1 MPVHFVVKIMRG
13 LGLANWINDVC
24 YWLLIFYKFIKQKLI
39 VKIRNNIMQD
49 YHDPIRHLKYLR
61 QSLSQDNEAIGFFI
75 SAGCPL
81 SVAMP
86 EGQWPLIPD
95 VKNLTIHINDKFKDN
110 DHYLLLLE
118 ILKEADKDIENI
130 EDILSFLRSLLLVS
144 KGGNVRGLTENAL
157 LELERDICSVIVAKL
172 DVKLPDKET
181 PYHRLCKWMGSID
194 RKVAVELF
202 TTNYDLLMED
212 ALEDSQVPYFD
223 GFVGSRRSFFDL
235 RAVEDSLIPIH
246 WSRLWKIHGSINWY
260 LEIEKDKKG
269 KDVKKVYRSSEIKM
283 DASHI
288 IYPSHLKYEES
299 RKMPYLAL
307 IDQLNRF
314 VRKKSSLLILSGYSF
329 HDGHLNDTIV
339 NALKA
344 NPTGMVLGLMYG
356 TYDLRDDK
364 GELIKNDKGETID
377 RYQDAYRLANERHNL
392 NIWTYD
398 KAIIGTNIGYWSAA
412 KIDEDDYDIRNF
424 IHSSKADS
432 CGQIDTLIKLGDFS
446 EFTNFLKKIIGS
458 PKDGKDV

>member
-1 MPVHFVVKIMRG
+1 
-13 LGLANWINDVC
+13 
-24 YWLLIFYKFIKQKLI
+24 
-39 VKIRNNIMQD
+39 MQN

-86 EGQWPLIPD
+86 KGKWPLIPD
-95 VKNLTIHINDKFKDN
+95 VKNLTIHINDQFKTN
-110 DHYLLLLE
+110 DQYLLLLKV
-118 ILKEADKDIENI
+118 LKEADKDIENI

-144 KGGNVRGLTENAL
+144 KGGRVRGLTEGEL
-157 LELERDICSVIVAKL
+157 LDLERDICSAIVEKL
-172 DVKLPDKET
+172 NVELPDQET
-181 PYHRLCKWMGSID
+181 PYHRLCKWMGTID

-202 TTNYDLLMED
+202 TTNYDLLMEQ
-212 ALEDSQVPYFD
+212 ALEDSKVPYFD

-235 RAVEDSLIPIH
+235 KAVEDSLIPTH

-260 LEIEKDKKG
+260 QETEKDKEG
-269 KDVKKVYRSSEIKM
+269 KDVKKVYRSSEVKK
-283 DASHI
+283 DASHL

-314 VRKKSSLLILSGYSF
+314 VRRKSSLLILSGYSF
-329 HDGHLNDTIV
+329 NDGHLNDTIV

-344 NPTGMVLGLMYG
+344 NPTGMVLGLMFE
-356 TYDLRDDK
+356 TYELRNNK
-364 GELIKNDKGETID
+364 GELAKTEAGELID
-377 RYQDAYRLANERHNL
+377 RYPEAYRLANDQHNL

-398 KAIIGTNIGYWSAA
+398 KAIIGTNVGCWKNA
-412 KIDEDDYDIRNF
+412 KTEEDDLDIKNF
-424 IHSSKADS
+424 IHSNNADS
-432 CGQIDTLIKLGDFS
+432 DGNVNTLIKLGDFS

-458 PKDGKDV
+458 AKDGQDV